1 MPEIKVYDISGA
13 VVSTLELSERVFD
26 APENQSLV
34 HQAVVTYQANQ
45 RQGTVNTLTRGEV
58 SGGGGSRTARRA
70 RAAPARAAPAPRTG
84 SAAAWSSGRS
94 RASGGMRMPQK
105 MRQGALRC
113 VLSDK
118 VRRDRIRVL
127 DSLRHGDA
135 AHAGDGRSCSRPWTC
150 AVRCWWCSMSATRP
164 WCSRCATFPDVQMVP
179 AAILNTYD
187 VISADWLLTTAATMR
202 MIEEKLG

>member
-13 VVSTLELSERVFD
+13 VISTLELNERVFD

-45 RQGTVNTLTRGEV
+45 RQGTVHTLSRGEV
-58 SGGGGSRTARRA
+58 SGGGRKPYRQKGTGRA
-70 RAAPARAAPAPRTG
+70 RQGSTRAPH
-84 SAAAWSSGRS
+84 WV
-94 RASGGMRMPQK
+94 GGGVVFGPKQREWRMRMPQK

-118 VRRDRIRVL
+118 VRRERIRKVLVVL
-127 DSLRHGDA
+127 DERNEALVQSLRNL
-135 AHAGDGRSCSRPWTC
+135 PN
-150 AVRCWWCSMSATRP
+150 
-164 WCSRCATFPDVQMVP
+164 VQMRP

-187 VISADWLLTTAATMR
+187 VISADWLLTTASTMR
-202 MIEEKLG
+202 MIGEKLA

>member
-13 VVSTLELSERVFD
+13 VISTLELNERVFD

-45 RQGTVNTLTRGEV
+45 RQGTVHTLSRGEV
-58 SGGGGSRTARRA
+58 SGGGRKPYRQKGTGRA
-70 RAAPARAAPAPRTG
+70 RQGSTRAPH
-84 SAAAWSSGRS
+84 WV
-94 RASGGMRMPQK
+94 GGGVVFGPKQREWRMRMPQK

-118 VRRDRIRVL
+118 VRRERIRVL
-127 DSLRHGDA
+127 DSL
-135 AHAGDGRSCSRPWTC
+135 
-150 AVRCWWCSMSATRP
+150 SMETPRTRVMAELLATLDLRRKVLVVLDERNEALVQSLRNLP
-164 WCSRCATFPDVQMVP
+164 NVQMRP

-187 VISADWLLTTAATMR
+187 VISADWLLTTASTMR
-202 MIEEKLG
+202 MIGEKLA